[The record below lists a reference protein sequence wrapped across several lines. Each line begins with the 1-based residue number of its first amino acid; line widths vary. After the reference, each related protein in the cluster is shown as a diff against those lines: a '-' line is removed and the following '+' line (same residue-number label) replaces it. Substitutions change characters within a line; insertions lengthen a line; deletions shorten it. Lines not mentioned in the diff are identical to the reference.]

1 MSFPVLLLAWKTIRA
16 TYIFTKPL
24 VRPPYDV
31 AMWNNKSV
39 WDFLL
44 FLIAFGTKSVETDR
58 YKKRWP
64 PDGMVLILME
74 YFIILSIRVE
84 LMKPWED
91 DHSKTN
97 KTM

>member
-39 WDFLL
+39 WVFLL

-74 YFIILSIRVE
+74 YFIDQSRINETIKRWL
-84 LMKPWED
+84 
-91 DHSKTN
+91 
-97 KTM
+97 